1 MINATT
7 LDELAQR
14 LAAIVPPGMKDASE
28 DLGRNFRA
36 ILQSGLGKLDLV
48 TREEFDVQRLVLLR
62 TREKIELLERQLA
75 KEFMALQQGARNA
88 VVGSQDA
95 QRNRQVETTTI
106 LGQVS
111 RSEPDRHLA
120 LRILKL
126 AIEYGGAYPVAC
138 FANGGFRQAD
148 NRGARQAA
156 GQMHFADH
164 QWRIHAFLGTTVDDG
179 KTHGTQVLGGSIDS
193 SAPLPA

>member
-36 ILQSGLGKLDLV
+36 ILQSGLGNLDLV

-75 KEFMALQQGARNA
+75 AL
-88 VVGSQDA
+88 
-95 QRNRQVETTTI
+95 ETE
-106 LGQVS
+106 LS
-111 RSEPDRHLA
+111 AKPRH
-120 LRILKL
+120 
-126 AIEYGGAYPVAC
+126 
-138 FANGGFRQAD
+138 
-148 NRGARQAA
+148 
-156 GQMHFADH
+156 
-164 QWRIHAFLGTTVDDG
+164 
-179 KTHGTQVLGGSIDS
+179 
-193 SAPLPA
+193 